1 MGRKTSNEYSNE
13 SFLKETSNEYQMNKK
28 RALQN
33 HLSVKE
39 RDYMISKAMQRLAID
54 NRYQSAVAKA
64 ANYIE
69 GDRFWQIFEY
79 AQKAHSPAHYFIKA
93 INKELYAS

>member
-54 NRYQSAVAKA
+54 GHYQPAVAKA
-64 ANYIE
+64 ANYLE

-93 INKELYAS
+93 INKELYAA

>member
-1 MGRKTSNEYSNE
+1 MGKTTSNESSNE
-13 SFLKETSNEYQMNKK
+13 KFLKETSSEYHMNKWK
-28 RALQN
+28 N

-39 RDYMISKAMQRLAID
+39 RDYMISKVMKNLGIID
-54 NRYQSAVAKA
+54 HYKPAVAKA
-64 ANYIE
+64 ANYLD

-93 INKELYAS
+93 INRELYA